1 MPRTTNKQKK
11 LHVKKGDMVALTKT
25 ITSSK
30 NLEPS
35 QSRLKGYVA
44 RVLEVYPKQEKVL
57 VEGVNVRYRNTKPNQ
72 LYPNGGRIEAERP
85 IHVSNVMPID
95 ENGAATRIGRKRV
108 EDPNT
113 GKARWVRYAKTTGS
127 ELDS

>member
-25 ITSSK
+25 ITSAK
-30 NLEPS
+30 NLHPS

-44 RVLEVYPKQEKVL
+44 RVLEVYPDKDKVL
-57 VEGVNVRYRNTKPNQ
+57 VEGVNVRYKHTKPNQ
-72 LYPNGGRIEAERP
+72 TYTNGGRIPAERP
-85 IHVSNVMPID
+85 IHVSNVMPVD
-95 ENGAATRIGRKRV
+95 GSGNPTRIGRKRV

-113 GKARWVRYAKTTGS
+113 GKARWVRYAKTTGE